1 MKKVKNLMIVAHP
14 DDELVFGWAELI
26 KYGTLY
32 KVVCISYKNNKIRSK
47 EFENVMTQLNVSSYE
62 MWDFKDSLQ
71 DYIHTLDENISY
83 EQKVFK
89 NLLNKKWEKIVTHNP
104 IGEYGHPKH
113 KRLFET
119 IKKLSNKFYVF
130 GKDSDK
136 LPDNILNT
144 KLELLKLYK
153 SQQSSINQLK
163 NKNKD
168 WSKSAG
174 DSNYI
179 EYEKISRY
187 VQGLDKKKYIPCY
200 EKSIDFGN

>member
-14 DDELVFGWAELI
+14 DDELVFGGAELI

-89 NLLNKKWEKIVTHNP
+89 NLLKKKKLVKMKINYLKKIFKKLQMITFP
-104 IGEYGHPKH
+104 IQIKFH
-113 KRLFET
+113 KR
-119 IKKLSNKFYVF
+119 
-130 GKDSDK
+130 
-136 LPDNILNT
+136 
-144 KLELLKLYK
+144 
-153 SQQSSINQLK
+153 
-163 NKNKD
+163 
-168 WSKSAG
+168 
-174 DSNYI
+174 
-179 EYEKISRY
+179 
-187 VQGLDKKKYIPCY
+187 KKKKFFKY
-200 EKSIDFGN
+200 EQS